1 MYSPDNDWL
10 IIDDTNTII
19 DESLTCNQSI
29 ESTDLDII
37 TNENEAYYAHKQ
49 QSTFYCFGY
58 KITHILKNIKIFIK
72 YILRQ
77 FKFIKI

>member
-10 IIDDTNTII
+10 IIDNTNTII
-19 DESLTCNQSI
+19 DESFTCNKSI
-29 ESTDLDII
+29 ESADVDII
-37 TNENEAYYAHKQ
+37 INENEVCHTHKP

-58 KITHILKNIKIFIK
+58 KISNILKNIKIFIK

-77 FKFIKI
+77 F